1 MTNSE
6 YEEQEMAY
14 LIEIRTDSESY
25 GGPESNP
32 EDQEEDPDEEG
43 GLGERTDDHQLK
55 KWVGWIEESEK
66 EPRRRSRNIKTNR
79 NN

>member
-6 YEEQEMAY
+6 YEEQKMAD
-14 LIEIRTDSESY
+14 LIEIMSDSESY

-43 GLGERTDDHQLK
+43 GPGERTDDHHLK
-55 KWVGWIEESEK
+55 TWVGWIESEK
-66 EPRRRSRNIKTNR
+66 GAEETIKKHQDKQK
-79 NN
+79 